1 MSKHWL
7 EIENFSDD
15 EVTEMFNALCVNAL
29 GKQPADI
36 KKSLL
41 GMKTAKNATM
51 VTLSHLMTLIEK
63 EGLEIS
69 FKVHY
74 LKEDK
79 VLKKPEVVEA
89 PKLDIG
95 LKVDPIAEAMKEQ
108 EQTIIVA
115 NRNFTEV
122 GVAKVNT
129 PMSSDMPSD
138 NPSIPKFDPGAI
150 PNFNI

>member
-29 GKQPADI
+29 EKQPSDV

-41 GMKTAKNATM
+41 GMKTAKNNTT

-63 EGLEIS
+63 EGFEIS
-69 FKVHY
+69 FKVTY
-74 LKEDK
+74 LKADK
-79 VLKKPEVVEA
+79 DLKKPEVIEA

-95 LKVDPIAEAMKEQ
+95 LKVDPIAEAMK

-129 PMSSDMPSD
+129 PVSSDGPSE
-138 NPSIPKFDPGAI
+138 NSKAPVFDPSAI
-150 PNFNI
+150 PNFKV

>member
-29 GKQPADI
+29 EKQPSDV

-41 GMKTAKNATM
+41 GIKTAKNGTM

-63 EGLEIS
+63 EGFEIS
-69 FKVHY
+69 FKVTY

-79 VLKKPEVVEA
+79 VLEKSKQPIES

-95 LKVDPIAEAMKEQ
+95 LKVDPVAEAMKEQ
-108 EQTIIVA
+108 NIIVA

-129 PMSSDMPSD
+129 TVSSDGPNENSKA
-138 NPSIPKFDPGAI
+138 PVFDPGAI
-150 PNFNI
+150 PDFHV

>member
-29 GKQPADI
+29 EKQPADV

-41 GMKTAKNATM
+41 GMKTAKNGTT

-63 EGLEIS
+63 EGFEIS
-69 FKVHY
+69 FKVTY

-79 VLKKPEVVEA
+79 VLKKEEVVEA

-108 EQTIIVA
+108 AQVMNPP
-115 NRNFTEV
+115 NRVFTEV

-129 PMSSDMPSD
+129 PVSSDGPSG
-138 NPSIPKFDPGAI
+138 NSKAPVFDPGAI
-150 PNFNI
+150 PDFKI